1 MTAEERRL
9 QSQAA
14 QAFVEWRLVSEGL
27 TSYQQMGYCTPEGQP
42 WDIKLHE
49 FLAVDAE
56 VQEALR
62 DKAKQ

>member
-1 MTAEERRL
+1 
-9 QSQAA
+9 
-14 QAFVEWRLVSEGL
+14 VEWRLVSEGL